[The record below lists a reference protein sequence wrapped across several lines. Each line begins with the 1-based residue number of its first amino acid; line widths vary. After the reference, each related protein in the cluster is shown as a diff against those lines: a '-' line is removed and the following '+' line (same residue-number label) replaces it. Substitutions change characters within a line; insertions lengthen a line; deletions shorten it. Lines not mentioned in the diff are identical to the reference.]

1 MYISMDLVIPNPHQG
16 RIVEY
21 KKNKKCKITLTS
33 GLPSTKQ
40 SYFPKNKEECLNQ
53 NNQCKISILY
63 DEGNYLPIEN
73 SILL

>member
-1 MYISMDLVIPNPHQG
+1 MYISMDLVIPTNPHQG

-21 KKNKKCKITLTS
+21 ENNLNCKITFTL

-40 SYFPKNKEECLNQ
+40 SYFPKNKKECL

-63 DEGNYLPIEN
+63 DEGNYLPNEN
-73 SILL
+73 LTLL